1 MYLILTL
8 YCSILTDWIFGP
20 KPVEEDPERDEAEI
34 EEERRLSISSNLMEF
49 GDELRMEK
57 EREMLLPGF
66 YQGDGGCRHPSPP
79 PPLRSA
85 ITSSYPGE
93 KRMSTHSVTFACPV
107 APCVTSL

>member
-20 KPVEEDPERDEAEI
+20 KAVEEDPERDEAEI

-49 GDELRMEK
+49 RDELRMEK

-66 YQGDGGCRHPSPP
+66 YQGVGGCHHPSPP

>member
-1 MYLILTL
+1 M
-8 YCSILTDWIFGP
+8 
-20 KPVEEDPERDEAEI
+20 EEDPEGDGAEI
-34 EEERRLSISSNLMEF
+34 GEERRLSMFSNRMEF

-66 YQGDGGCRHPSPP
+66 YQGDSGCCRPSPH

-107 APCVTSL
+107 TPCVTSL